1 MLSTFQVSSFSY
13 AFSDLKSK
21 FSCFDCRES
30 EELKISLQPN
40 RELAVW
46 VFFRVHFLVDRAEEM
61 ASAYALSSL
70 SKVSSVFSLKKRY
83 WNSCMK
89 PCCMVST
96 IICNYQTPKKPNFVV
111 AKTTKVRE
119 FRLFKSVELDQYV
132 TSDDKEEM
140 GEGFFEAIEEL
151 ERMTREPSDILEEM
165 NDRLSAR
172 ELQLVLVYFSQE
184 GRDSWC
190 ALEVFEWLRKENR
203 VDKETMELMV
213 SIMCSWVKKLV
224 EGEQDVGDVVDLLVD
239 MDCVGLKPSF
249 SMIEKVISLYW
260 DMGKK
265 EGAVSFV
272 KEVLRRGIAYS
283 GDDGEGQKG
292 GPTGYLTWK
301 MMVDGNY
308 RNAVKLVIHLRESGL
323 KPEIYA
329 YLIAMTAVVKELN
342 EFSKALRKLKGY
354 SRSGMVT
361 ELDAEN
367 VELVEEY
374 QSDLLADGVCLSSWV
389 IQEGSPALYGVV
401 HERLLAMYICA
412 GRGLDAERQLWEM
425 KLVGKEADGDLY
437 DIVLAICAS
446 QKEASAVAR
455 LLTRIEVTGSMRKK
469 KSLSWLLR
477 GYIKGGHYGEAAE
490 TLIKMLDLGLS
501 PDYLDRVAVMQGL
514 RKRIQQWGNV
524 ESYLKLCKRLSDVN
538 LIGPSLLYLYIK
550 KYKLWI
556 MKLL

>member
-1 MLSTFQVSSFSY
+1 
-13 AFSDLKSK
+13 
-21 FSCFDCRES
+21 
-30 EELKISLQPN
+30 
-40 RELAVW
+40 
-46 VFFRVHFLVDRAEEM
+46 M
-61 ASAYALSSL
+61 ASAHAFSSL

-83 WNSCMK
+83 WDSWMK

-96 IICNYQTPKKPNFVV
+96 IICNYQTPKRPNFVV
-111 AKTTKVRE
+111 AKTSKVRE

-132 TSDDKEEM
+132 TSDGEEEM

-213 SIMCSWVKKLV
+213 SIMCSWVKKLI

-272 KEVLRRGIAYS
+272 KEVFETRDCIFGLSLDNWLAAVACLSLLCSCFGLHKKFRH
-283 GDDGEGQKG
+283 
-292 GPTGYLTWK
+292 T
-301 MMVDGNY
+301 MVDGDY
-308 RNAVKLVIHLRESGL
+308 RNAVKFVIHLRESGL

-354 SRSGMVT
+354 ARSGMVT

-367 VELVEEY
+367 VELVEKY

-412 GRGLDAERQLWEM
+412 GHGLDAERQLWEM

-446 QKEASAVAR
+446 QKETSSVAR
-455 LLTRIEVTGSMRKK
+455 LLTRIEVTSSMRKK

-477 GYIKGGHYGEAAE
+477 GYIKGGHYDEAAE

-501 PDYLDRVAVMQGL
+501 PGYLDRVAVMQGL

-538 LIGPSLLYLYIK
+538 LIGPSLVYLYIK